1 MFRVVSSTPS
11 RLKIIF
17 GSGKPSLMTFGNLDA
32 HFGLVVDA
40 VFSDD
45 EPPLSSAMATP
56 TSTTPSRTPPTMSGT
71 GLRLRR
77 SPSGGFAGGGGGAGR
92 RPAGRRGRARDRP
105 LHGHVRPRDRHL
117 ADPRHLRQLD
127 LELEL
132 GPAHA

>member
-56 TSTTPSRTPPTMSGT
+56 TRTTPSRTPPTMSGT

-77 SPSGGFAGGGGGAGR
+77 SSSGGFAGGGGPGGGGPGGGP
-92 RPAGRRGRARDRP
+92 PAGGGAPATGRCTVTSGRGIGAWRTR
-105 LHGHVRPRDRHL
+105 VT
-117 ADPRHLRQLD
+117 
-127 LELEL
+127 
-132 GPAHA
+132 